1 MPKTILI
8 VFWDTVYNYNTHI
21 I

>member
-1 MPKTILI
+1 
-8 VFWDTVYNYNTHI
+8 VYNYNTHI